1 MARRRPLMSQMN
13 VVPYID
19 VMLVL
24 LVIFMV
30 TAPMVQMGEVQL
42 PSVAQLPA
50 PSAEAAVVVIHADG
64 RLGLKRTAV
73 ASEEPIEPLTLIRA
87 LKAMQASQP
96 NLAVVIA
103 ADRRV
108 TYEKVMTLLDRLR
121 GEGFI
126 RVGLQ
131 TSTAPSLPEGG
142 GQARPGAR

>member
-30 TAPMVQMGEVQL
+30 TAPMMQMGEVQL

-50 PSAEAAVVVIHADG
+50 PSTEAAVVVIHADG
-64 RLGLKRTAV
+64 KMGLKKSATAT
-73 ASEEPIEPLTLIRA
+73 EEPMEPLALIRA
-87 LKAMQASQP
+87 LKALQAQRP
-96 NLAVVIA
+96 DLPVVIA

-108 TYEKVMTLLDRLR
+108 TYEKVMGVLDRLR
-121 GEGFI
+121 GEGFT

-131 TSTAPSLPEGG
+131 TASGDLSGEAG
-142 GQARPGAR
+142 RRK

>member
-1 MARRRPLMSQMN
+1 MARRRALMSQMN

-30 TAPMVQMGEVQL
+30 TAQMIQLGEVQL

-50 PSAEAAVVVIHADG
+50 PTSEAAVVVIHADG
-64 RLGLKRTAV
+64 SIGLKKTATAPEV
-73 ASEEPIEPLTLIRA
+73 AMEPLALLRA
-87 LKAMQASQP
+87 LRALQAERP
-96 NLAVVIA
+96 DLAVVIA

-108 TYEKVMTLLDRLR
+108 TYETVMGMLDRLR
-121 GEGFI
+121 GAGFA

-131 TSTAPSLPEGG
+131 TSTGEGRKDAAP
-142 GQARPGAR
+142 RPAS

>member
-30 TAPMVQMGEVQL
+30 TAPMMQMGEVQL

-50 PSAEAAVVVIHADG
+50 PSTEAAVVVIHADG
-64 RLGLKRTAV
+64 KMGLKKSATA
-73 ASEEPIEPLTLIRA
+73 AEEPMEPLALIRA
-87 LKAMQASQP
+87 LKGLQTQRP
-96 NLAVVIA
+96 DLPVVIA

-108 TYEKVMTLLDRLR
+108 TYEKVMGVLDRLR
-121 GEGFI
+121 GEGFT

-131 TSTAPSLPEGG
+131 TSSGDLSGEAG
-142 GQARPGAR
+142 RRK